1 MHKSL
6 NASKIT
12 TSALKGTCGTR
23 KRTGYKQH
31 KATNTT
37 ITEGESDQT
46 RSAVSSTRISWQ
58 KVRTTGIFLRAC
70 RSFQSQWEHWSDF
83 PSWSTVSSAAFCTFY
98 RLKSPGFTPHLYE
111 ETACS
116 SAAAWRTPLLL
127 PHLQSATF
135 SLMLG
140 TCCGTDVVKL
150 GSCIQATFYSAK
162 GTRTEASVLPG
173 HLCRWHDAAVPS
185 FTQHIEVGNT

>member
-1 MHKSL
+1 MHESL

-23 KRTGYKQH
+23 KQTGYNQH
-31 KATNTT
+31 NVTTT
-37 ITEGESDQT
+37 ITAGESDQM
-46 RSAVSSTRISWQ
+46 RSAVSSTCISWW
-58 KVRTTGIFLRAC
+58 KVRTAEILLRAC

-83 PSWSTVSSAAFCTFY
+83 PSGSTVSSAAFCTFY
-98 RLKSPGFTPHLYE
+98 RLKSPGFTSHLYE

-127 PHLQSATF
+127 PHLRSATF